1 VGIAHAFFI
10 QPETTLKVVKI
21 KDQNPPRRWI
31 ADEATKN
38 KDQRLKT
45 RLNGGSPMRRPKIKN
60 KNER

>member
-1 VGIAHAFFI
+1 VGICPRFFHI
-10 QPETTLKVVKI
+10 TPDTAIKIVKI

-45 RLNGGSPMRRPKIKN
+45 KN
-60 KNER
+60 QKQK